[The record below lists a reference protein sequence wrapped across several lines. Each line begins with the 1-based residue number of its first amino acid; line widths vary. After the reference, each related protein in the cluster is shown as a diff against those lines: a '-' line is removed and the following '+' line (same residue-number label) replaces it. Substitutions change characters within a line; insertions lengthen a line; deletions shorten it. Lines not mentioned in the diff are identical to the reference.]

1 MRKGGG
7 RDVLSDISFGQYY
20 PVRSFVHEMDPR
32 SKLLLVILFMVALF
46 LASSWVATG
55 VLAAFLILGIAAAK
69 IPLRTVFKSI
79 RPIVFLI
86 VFTAIL
92 NLIFYGGGEV
102 LVSFWIIRIT
112 DQAILFS
119 LRMALRLILLFLS
132 ATLLTLTTTPVAL
145 TDGMESLLL
154 PLKWIRFPVHEFALI
169 MSIALRF
176 IPTLMEETDRIIR
189 AQKAR
194 GADFDSGNVFKK
206 AKAMIPVL
214 IPLLVSAFNRADEL
228 ADAMDSRCYAGA
240 KGRTRM
246 KKLKFGWRDA
256 LAALFLINV
265 TLFVCIDKWVLL
277 STFFL

>member
-1 MRKGGG
+1 M
-7 RDVLSDISFGQYY
+7 LSDISFGQYY
-20 PVRSFVHEMDPR
+20 PRKSYVHDMDPR
-32 SKLLLVILFMVALF
+32 CKLLLAIVFMVAIF
-46 LASSWVATG
+46 LASSWTATA
-55 VLAAFLILGIAAAK
+55 VCAVFLIASLIAAR

-79 RPIVFLI
+79 RAILFLI
-86 VFTAIL
+86 IFTAVL
-92 NLIFYGGGEV
+92 NLLFYRGGRV
-102 LVSFWIIRIT
+102 LAEFWVIRIT

-119 LRMALRLILLFLS
+119 VRMALRLVMLFLS

-145 TDGMESLLL
+145 TDGIESLLK
-154 PLKWIRFPVHEFALI
+154 PLKYIRFPVHEFALI

-194 GADFDSGNVFKK
+194 GADFDSGNIFKK

-246 KKLKFGWRDA
+246 KRLRFGWRDG
-256 LAALFLINV
+256 LAALFLLNV
-265 TLFVCIDKWVLL
+265 VLFVCLDKWLLL
-277 STFFL
+277 SAFVF